1 MGLHGGEVSGL
12 RFEVYARDYL
22 CRKERCG
29 WGSDFEGFGES
40 GDEEWCCAVVT
51 HCVPLA
57 VQAERELRAKLD
69 NAFDSFRKKVEGLP
83 QSHLSFEVPFRELG

>member
-1 MGLHGGEVSGL
+1 MACDWKYMQEITCVGRREG
-12 RFEVYARDYL
+12 
-22 CRKERCG
+22 G

-51 HCVPLA
+51 CCVPFA
-57 VQAERELRAKLD
+57 MQAERELRAKLD
-69 NAFDSFRKKVEGLP
+69 NAFDSFRKKVESLP